1 MHHNRH
7 REILRIIR
15 QINANDQESMTLT
28 PSRID
33 EGCKS
38 RRGSTVTSGTT
49 TTDTSSESKGLD
61 EPKATRRERKKAR
74 KTGNGVVKDRRNIE
88 AFPKEETDFV
98 SEAIHLSI
106 HESKGAWEGTYV
118 YGHKQPEAEETALTE
133 GEGDGDDIKF
143 VIENASSLSFKQPSL
158 MTPRQRRVFKKFNAP
173 NGHQIFRG
181 GSRKYSPSGSA
192 SSSADPYEGVD
203 PDILFRLGVEVIN
216 PLKNSKSRKD
226 LITKLLAAVKEDV
239 DIIEREEQETA
250 MREEGFW
257 RWAGR
262 GAYYSILQI
271 REELDWATGQ
281 KKGAPRQESFA
292 DDEMDLERLREC
304 LPGRPEAAV
313 STFRKIVVQE
323 DVLPREAEEE
333 DGWEKVNTKNLRPKS
348 LKKVY
353 KKLDLFRK
361 RTTVTTR
368 SEVESDIFDF
378 KEEESAEV
386 DEMVKRYSQRLAGQR
401 DIGRFIESL
410 SPTKQRFTVRV
421 K

>member
-1 MHHNRH
+1 LGH
-7 REILRIIR
+7 RSKE
-15 QINANDQESMTLT
+15 
-28 PSRID
+28 
-33 EGCKS
+33 
-38 RRGSTVTSGTT
+38 GST
-49 TTDTSSESKGLD
+49 
-61 EPKATRRERKKAR
+61 KA
-74 KTGNGVVKDRRNIE
+74 
-88 AFPKEETDFV
+88 
-98 SEAIHLSI
+98 
-106 HESKGAWEGTYV
+106 
-118 YGHKQPEAEETALTE
+118 
-133 GEGDGDDIKF
+133 
-143 VIENASSLSFKQPSL
+143 
-158 MTPRQRRVFKKFNAP
+158 
-173 NGHQIFRG
+173 
-181 GSRKYSPSGSA
+181 
-192 SSSADPYEGVD
+192 
-203 PDILFRLGVEVIN
+203 
-216 PLKNSKSRKD
+216 
-226 LITKLLAAVKEDV
+226 
-239 DIIEREEQETA
+239 
-250 MREEGFW
+250 
-257 RWAGR
+257 
-262 GAYYSILQI
+262 
-271 REELDWATGQ
+271 
-281 KKGAPRQESFA
+281 ESFA

-304 LPGRPEAAV
+304 LPGRPEATV